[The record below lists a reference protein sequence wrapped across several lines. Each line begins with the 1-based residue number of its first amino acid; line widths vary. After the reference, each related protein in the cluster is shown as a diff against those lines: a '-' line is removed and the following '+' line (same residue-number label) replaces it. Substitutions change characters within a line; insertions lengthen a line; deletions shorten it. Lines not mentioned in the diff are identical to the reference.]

1 MSCPHTEDAAAY
13 VIGALSPAERFD
25 FQKHLAGCPA
35 CERAVRELAGMPGL
49 LGRVEPSSL
58 EHPPSTEP
66 VPDTLL
72 PALSREVRSA
82 RRRRV
87 LAAGAAAAAVAAV
100 ITAVALGAGD
110 TQQPAGPETSSQA
123 SDVPAQD
130 MEPVGHLPVT
140 GTLSLEPVTWGTR
153 LGLNCL
159 YARNM
164 SDYPLPRTLDLT
176 VFVRTEDGA
185 VERVGSWR
193 AVSGMEMKVTTSTA
207 VERDEISQVQVRN
220 DWGKVVLELEG

>member
-1 MSCPHTEDAAAY
+1 MSCPHTDDAAAY
-13 VIGALSPAERFD
+13 VIGALSPTERFE
-25 FQKHLAGCPA
+25 FEKHLARCPG

-58 EHPPSTEP
+58 ERPPPTEP

-100 ITAVALGAGD
+100 MTAVALGAGEG
-110 TQQPAGPETSSQA
+110 QQPARPDTSSQA

-153 LGLNCL
+153 LGLTCL
-159 YARNM
+159 YTRTM
-164 SDYPLPRTLDLT
+164 SDYPLPQTLDLT
-176 VFVRTEDGA
+176 VFVRTDDGA

-193 AVSGMEMKVTTSTA
+193 AVSGKEMEITA
-207 VERDEISQVQVRN
+207 ATAAERDEISQVQVRN
-220 DWGKVVLELEG
+220 DYGKVVLELEG